1 MTKHPVNR
9 LHSLWPSS
17 AADGEAAALSTA
29 KQLAAK
35 VEPMLEN
42 LGHTIADHPR
52 TSLTFAATC
61 GVLLGWFIKRK

>member
-1 MTKHPVNR
+1 MSKSPINR
-9 LHSLWPSS
+9 LQSLWPTH
-17 AADGEAAALSTA
+17 AADGESAALSGA
-29 KQLAAK
+29 KQLAAR

-42 LGHTIADHPR
+42 LGHTIAEHPR